1 MHIHNLPISL
11 IPIDNG
17 RDHHQLV
24 LHDKVP
30 YTPFVLGGMAPG
42 GRKVEA
48 QGRGQLRDKRESDE
62 RADHLSLCVCVIRGE
77 EAI

>member
-11 IPIDNG
+11 IPIDNS

-30 YTPFVLGGMAPG
+30 YTPFVLAAVA
-42 GRKVEA
+42 RSSLKIES
-48 QGRGQLRDKRESDE
+48 QCRGELRDE
-62 RADHLSLCVCVIRGE
+62 HQGE
-77 EAI
+77 EGV